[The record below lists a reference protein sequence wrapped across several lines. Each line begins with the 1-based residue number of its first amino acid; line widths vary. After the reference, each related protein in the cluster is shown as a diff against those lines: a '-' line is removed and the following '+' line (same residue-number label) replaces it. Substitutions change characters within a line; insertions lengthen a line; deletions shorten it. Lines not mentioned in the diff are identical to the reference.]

1 MLDEDGDE
9 GGRLADELLREGEEG
24 VVGVVARGLDG
35 VEESPLELVGRTV
48 NRNKHTWLFT
58 LSSIFPAYTINSN
71 MRLKSYQLAVEV
83 GLASEPA
90 GPWSIEK
97 LQCWRGVHLNAA

>member
-58 LSSIFPAYTINSN
+58 LSSIFPAYRCYCSSRTINSKY
-71 MRLKSYQLAVEV
+71 MRLTSW
-83 GLASEPA
+83 P
-90 GPWSIEK
+90 
-97 LQCWRGVHLNAA
+97 